1 MDIPLSWAHFQ
12 RFSGDMPGLVAR
24 EYLECI
30 WRSAINFMRDYNM
43 KPQHDIM
50 KTIMRALY
58 FDKDLKYRD
67 DLPVPTP
74 RNDEALI
81 RVTCAGICNTDLEI
95 IKGYMGFKGIPGHE
109 FVGIVEEC
117 GNREMIGKRVAGEI
131 NIGCGQ
137 CSHCRSGLQNH
148 CPERSVL
155 GILNR
160 EGTFADYITLP
171 VDNLHVIP
179 DSVSDEEAVFI
190 EPLAAGFEILR
201 QVELGPS
208 DRVCVLGD
216 GKLGLLTAQVI
227 SMTGCDLTVVGNHRS
242 KLLIL
247 GELGIRT
254 ELSSEFAG
262 RDMDMVVECTGSES
276 GMETAIKT
284 VRPRGKIIIK
294 TTIAGKGSIDLN
306 SVVINELSLIGSRC
320 GPFPDALNAIESG
333 QVKLYPLIS
342 AEYSIEEGVRAF
354 AHASERGALKVI
366 LKFD

>member
-1 MDIPLSWAHFQ
+1 
-12 RFSGDMPGLVAR
+12 
-24 EYLECI
+24 
-30 WRSAINFMRDYNM
+30 
-43 KPQHDIM
+43 M
-50 KTIMRALY
+50 KTIMRGLI
-58 FDKDLKYRD
+58 FDKELKYRD
-67 DLPVPTP
+67 DLPVP
-74 RNDEALI
+74 RHGDDEALI

-95 IKGYMGFKGIPGHE
+95 TKGYMGFIGIPGHE
-109 FVGIVEEC
+109 FVGVVEDC
-117 GNREMIGKRVAGEI
+117 GKNEMIGKRVTGEI
-131 NIGCGQ
+131 NIGCGK
-137 CSHCRSGLQNH
+137 CDFCRIGLQNH

-160 EGTFADYITLP
+160 EGVFAEYIILP

-179 DSVSDEEAVFI
+179 DAVSDEEAVFI

-208 DRVCVLGD
+208 HRVCVLGD
-216 GKLGLLTAQVI
+216 GKLGLLTAQVL

-254 ELSSEFAG
+254 ELSSEFG
-262 RDMDMVVECTGSES
+262 GKDMDMVVECTGSES
-276 GMETAIKT
+276 GMETALKT

-294 TTIAGKGSIDLN
+294 TTIAGKRCIDLN
-306 SVVINELSLIGSRC
+306 RVVINELSLIGSRC
-320 GPFPDALNAIESG
+320 GPFPDAINAVESG
-333 QVKLYPLIS
+333 KVKLYPLIS

-354 AHASERGALKVI
+354 AHASERGVLKVI